1 MRYKKISSD
10 IIKAVKNLKKKK
22 YTPLHEP
29 FLDAN
34 DIKEVNKCLKKTFVS
49 SVSKFTKDF
58 EKKISKLTKSKY
70 SIAVINGTAALQVAI
85 KTLEIKKDDEILI
98 PNLNYIASSNASIYC
113 NAIPHYVDVETKTFG
128 VDTDK
133 LSKYLHKICI
143 IKKNFSI
150 NKKTK
155 RPIKAIIPT
164 HVFGNSANIMEII
177 SIAKKYKLKVIEDAS
192 ECIGS
197 YFNKKHLGTFGDIGV
212 LSFNGNKTITTGGGG
227 ALLINDKKNYY
238 KALSLSTIA
247 RKINS
252 GWSYDYNEMG
262 YNYRLPGLNSSLG
275 ISQLKKLPLILS
287 KKRKIFLS
295 YKNFFKYKIKI
306 KLIDKEAKI
315 KTNHWLNTLYIKNSN
330 LKLRDKILETV
341 NKAGI
346 GIRPVWKLM
355 HKINHL
361 SKYPKMNIK
370 NSIHLEK
377 SLLSIPSS
385 PNLYDKKI

>member
-1 MRYKKISSD
+1 M
-10 IIKAVKNLKKKK
+10 
-22 YTPLHEP
+22 
-29 FLDAN
+29 
-34 DIKEVNKCLKKTFVS
+34 
-49 SVSKFTKDF
+49 
-58 EKKISKLTKSKY
+58 
-70 SIAVINGTAALQVAI
+70 
-85 KTLEIKKDDEILI
+85 
-98 PNLNYIASSNASIYC
+98 
-113 NAIPHYVDVETKTFG
+113 
-128 VDTDK
+128 
-133 LSKYLHKICI
+133 HKICI

-287 KKRKIFLS
+287 KKRKIFLN
-295 YKNFFKYKIKI
+295 YKNFFKYNIEI
-306 KLIDKEAKI
+306 KLIDEEDKI